1 MKAINNIVQA
11 TKNILNV
18 AGNSVEVAS
27 TLIADGTG
35 VVNQSVSSTP
45 AVLNALLTAPFAAAK
60 GYIMESEG
68 VSGPEAEQ
76 RAYRFI
82 RQNLS
87 VTITEAGVGSG
98 KVLAAILA
106 EEDLEAAVTRSAH
119 PDDEEI
125 TIKALKQ

>member
-1 MKAINNIVQA
+1 MKAVTNVVTA
-11 TKNILNV
+11 VKNILNT
-18 AGNSVEVAS
+18 AGNSIEVAS
-27 TLIADGTG
+27 TLVADGTG
-35 VVNQSVSSTP
+35 VVNKSVSSTP

-68 VSGPEAEQ
+68 VSAEEAEL

-87 VTITEAGVGSG
+87 VTIEQAGVGSG

-106 EEDLEAAVTRSAH
+106 EEDLDAAIGGSQ
-119 PDDEEI
+119 DEKKDE
-125 TIKALKQ
+125 TVYG

>member
-1 MKAINNIVQA
+1 MKAITNVVTA
-11 TKNILNV
+11 AKNILNT
-18 AGNSVEVAS
+18 AGNSIEVAS
-27 TLIADGTG
+27 TLVADGTG
-35 VVNQSVSSTP
+35 VVNKSVSSTP

-68 VSGPEAEQ
+68 VSADEAEL

-87 VTITEAGVGSG
+87 VTIEQAGVGSG

-106 EEDLEAAVTRSAH
+106 EENMDDAVDHIS
-119 PDDEEI
+119 EEI
-125 TIKALKQ
+125 TIEAPTQ

>member
-1 MKAINNIVQA
+1 MNALNNVVQA
-11 TKNILNV
+11 VKNVINTV
-18 AGNSVEVAS
+18 GNSIEVSS

-35 VVNQSVSSTP
+35 VINKTVSSTP
-45 AVLNALLTAPFAAAK
+45 VVLQALLTAPFAAAK

-68 VSGPEAEQ
+68 VSEDEAEQ

-98 KVLAAILA
+98 KLLADLLK
-106 EEDLEAAVTRSAH
+106 EEDLDVAVDNSK
-119 PDDEEI
+119 DESP
-125 TIKALKQ
+125 TQ